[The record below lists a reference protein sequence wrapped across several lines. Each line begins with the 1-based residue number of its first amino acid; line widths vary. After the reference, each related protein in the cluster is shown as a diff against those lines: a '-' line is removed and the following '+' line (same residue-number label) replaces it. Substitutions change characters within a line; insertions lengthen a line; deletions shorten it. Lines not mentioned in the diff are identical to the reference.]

1 MSLPISIFDSGRLPI
16 AAPEVN
22 INAPGVPGTVGNGI
36 GFSSFIIPPD
46 YSPVLNPNGIT
57 LSVSYVTNV
66 RLVTGT
72 TGEYKVLVSSDPG
85 GNVTVINLAIPN
97 SGTTG
102 NPYPLN
108 NTFTFPNTTAFVPNA
123 TYYVGFYGTQPSTFI
138 NAGASIAVSFNYVPA
153 PLFDSGKLY
162 TTVPYVGSTRVG
174 KAFASFTVPS
184 NFNASA
190 NTLSNM
196 TVFLQFYANVKLMGE
211 GNGEYHILVSSSSS
225 GTGDII
231 DYKLYNPNNNQGAS
245 SNDFFYPLGPATET
259 LTQNLNI
266 RLNNLSGVFQP
277 NTTYYVGIYGTV
289 NNNYIDPG
297 AYVGVKFYYNPT
309 SGAYLG
315 PYSSSLSYSESS
327 IVFYNGSFY
336 GCISPSIN
344 VAPSSTF
351 NWTLIGV
358 PKYRGFLYNVYN
370 DMVGGYNK
378 YDIVLWTDK
387 KFYVKTDP
395 SIIGLNPDQAGGGW
409 TLFVD
414 RTALEL
420 SYSAINVVGD
430 ICVRAPSTT
439 APINLYFNN
448 SGPGAA
454 VASWTPFL
462 QESPLYYGLWSAS
475 AVYNYGDVISNSSE
489 FVFSVAQNLVQGVES
504 ESLNGTIGNSYY
516 TSVNFDSN
524 GTLSAS
530 YQSGGLSAGSTYDLY
545 DCGLYNNKY
554 YISIIAGNTS
564 APDSDPG
571 KWTLM
576 NSNVPYA
583 YKGTENRYI
592 PYITG
597 DIIYQDSV
605 IAGLLLNGITPA
617 FYIGNTNSFLGYIPN
632 GGSNGVGIIN
642 NHWDPITPKYRG
654 SFYSI
659 SNNTVNGYNNYDIV
673 LYDDGYFYIKTND
686 SLYGILPISA
696 GSGWTL
702 FLGNSSS
709 ELSATQYTV
718 SGEIWFNNNS
728 GVSPDLKYHDVS
740 NNTLTNV
747 APKFYGLY
755 NSTTYYNYDDVVI
768 GSDWNLYKC
777 SGNLVVG
784 TADVTNST
792 LWTSVSGS
800 LSWKGAWATGTYS
813 KYDIVADSGVFYVC
827 IRTTTSSK
835 PSITTY
841 TSWVPI
847 TLVNGSVYFGVSNI
861 NQPYLVGDI
870 VMDISGNNGFFIC
883 KNSGS
888 QSGTTV
894 FNNTP
899 STQPSNWTLFT
910 PTYRGYVNTTVTYTK
925 YDVVFYGIDS
935 SLYIYTGSSG
945 ALFNTTTWQKFVQ
958 DPVWVSGTYSYSN
971 LVLFG
976 QYLYVAIGT
985 SSLDPVADQNIWLP
999 LKVKLTP
1006 NYYGSIG
1013 LSPYSAG
1020 VEGGIGLSETDKSFY
1035 HYVGGSWSPINLT
1048 YRGSLY
1054 DVYNDIIGGY
1064 NNYDIVLWSD
1074 TYFYIKM
1081 NANIYGKTPDQGAS
1095 GWQQFLDLSANT
1107 INLGKWNDAG
1117 ISFADIVIYDN
1128 AGANPMNLYFNN
1140 NGTSGN
1146 ISNFTQIV
1154 NKSPLYYGLW
1164 SPTTIYN
1171 KGDFIINFN
1180 GFVFSATKN
1189 LLQNVDSSS
1198 ANGTPGNANYTSVN
1212 FSSGGTLLPSYKSS
1226 GLTSGTSYRLYDC
1239 GLYLGQYYI
1248 SISSSNNNTPINNTF
1263 WTLMNSKAP
1272 YLYKGLVNSYTP
1284 YINKAIVYQGIAL
1297 STTFG
1302 VNPSF
1307 YIASNNN
1314 FISYTP
1320 NGGTNSVDYLGAWTN
1335 IQPVYR
1341 GSLYLL
1347 YNNIVGG
1354 YNNYDVVLYDDGLF
1368 YIKTNSTQVGLVP
1381 NVTNSGWSLFIK
1393 DSIFT
1398 SIFSSLV
1405 TYSEG
1410 NITTWD
1416 NGGTEPIQMYY
1427 SNSFADIS
1435 GTRLSSNWNKFTFKP
1450 VGYYGNWR
1458 SSAYYNMGDFVFGTD
1473 GNMYQSLNNRVR
1485 GGLGPLADNMNW
1497 QRYIYPLSSTVWSPL
1512 ITYNTG
1518 DCVSLGSS
1526 GQEITVFRALQDG
1539 LLNILPAY
1547 GLTTWEYMATTNA
1560 TGVTYPVKLYP
1571 IPVTWSATSPF
1582 DYPNNPY
1589 DRGDIAFDISSNN
1602 YYISIQDSNMLQP
1615 SADSLRYWTQMSNNP
1630 TNIITYE
1637 GPLYKG
1643 QWDSRIPNISGDIV
1657 QYESLFYMCLGNN
1670 FIKVPTDS
1678 SAWKQ
1683 IDLIY
1688 GGQGSD
1694 KTDFGGGPYSMIP
1707 GAIDTYNI
1715 SYWPNYG
1722 PGANLWIQTDPSGS
1736 QNGWYIFQTVPI
1748 TWSGTNTYN
1757 NSSIVLDND
1766 HLYYSAIDNN
1776 RNMRPV
1782 DNFNSKWMEINDIQP
1797 YLKNTWNTGRLYTRD
1812 NIVFSPSTG
1821 SNGNYH
1827 ILKSAYSVNNNP
1839 TSDGWSNITNSFN
1852 YCGSVPNADSTTST
1866 AGYPLYSIIL
1876 GKYGFLYIYTPG
1888 STKFVPFVNSFLNPT
1903 LSVAG
1908 NRLAPGQFVVYN
1920 GILYNNTTNGTITLG
1935 TGAPSTN
1942 GASVVVAGIAPINS
1956 AQGASTLILSGES
1969 GTYYLQNT
1977 FVNWKPATGVTDIS
1991 GLNCMAYNGLW
2002 VAGGG
2007 KGGLYWSSFGTSWT
2021 LGSSSLTKVNAVCSN
2036 TAGTLWFA
2044 GGEGANCL
2052 LKSSNGKTWT
2062 NVSGTGLTVCNSIVF
2077 HNGVW
2082 VCGSVTGLIY
2092 SNDISGTSW
2101 SSLLTIPVPR
2111 PLSVKIISTDNSG
2124 NWLVG
2129 GPGSHMRCY
2138 RGALGSGSWDPD
2150 TAFSSILFPTN
2161 STCECKYMQY
2171 DSNISRFLVIGN
2183 VNDQARYGSVII
2195 TNNDIKVLSL
2205 TDTTNTGFT
2214 GNLLIPEDDNIPYL
2228 ALSNNLGLIYKYDMT
2243 VGATNLSVRKRALR
2257 TSNTGWVQS
2266 IKIPNGVK
2274 WSSIGTGPSLTASIG
2289 LNVIYSEGT
2298 RTALGPTNSPGPM
2311 PVCLLTGTQVKVPNG
2326 WVAIQDICVGDVVYN
2341 QNLEPVKIIRTH
2353 NWDILWGSSVFGETV
2368 YKISNG
2374 RLGATEDIYISA
2386 FHKVLINETEMLEA
2400 YQIGLPRALKN
2411 EIAPSGVYTLY
2422 HIQMEDHSKNNFII
2436 GGNCIVESW
2445 DGRLSMEK

>member
-1 MSLPISIFDSGRLPI
+1 MSLPISIFDSGSLPI

-22 INAPGVPGTVGNGI
+22 INAPGAPGTVGNGI

-46 YSPVLNPNGIT
+46 YSPILNPNGVT
-57 LSVSYVTNV
+57 LNVSCLTNV
-66 RLVTGT
+66 RLVTGS
-72 TGEYKVLVSSDPG
+72 TGEYKILVSSDPS
-85 GNVTVINLAIPN
+85 GNVTIIDFAIPN
-97 SGTTG
+97 FGTTG
-102 NPYPLN
+102 NPYPVN
-108 NTFTFPNTTAFVPNA
+108 NTFTFPNTTAFVPNVA
-123 TYYVGFYGTQPSTFI
+123 YYVGFYGTETSAFI
-138 NAGASIAVSFNYVPA
+138 NAGASISVSFNYVPA

-162 TTVPYVGSTRVG
+162 STVPYAGTTTTG

-184 NFNASA
+184 NFDAST
-190 NTLSNM
+190 NTLGNM
-196 TVFLQFYANVKLMGE
+196 TVFLQHYANVKLMGQ
-211 GNGEYHILVSSSSS
+211 GNGEYHILVSSSSTGS
-225 GTGDII
+225 GDII
-231 DYKLYNPNNNQGAS
+231 DYKLYNPNNGQGAP
-245 SNDFFYPLGPATET
+245 SNDYFYPIGPATET
-259 LTQNLNI
+259 LTQNINI
-266 RLNNLSGVFQP
+266 SLNNLSGVFQP
-277 NTTYYVGIYGTV
+277 NTTYYVGMYGTV
-289 NNNYIDPG
+289 NDNYIDPG
-297 AYVGVKFYYNPT
+297 AYVEVKFYYNPT

-315 PYSSSLSYSESS
+315 PYSSSLSYGQSS

-336 GCISPSIN
+336 GCISPCIN
-344 VAPSSTF
+344 VAPTSTF

-358 PKYRGFLYNVYN
+358 PKYRGFLYHVYN
-370 DMVGGYNK
+370 DMVDGYNK
-378 YDIVLWTDK
+378 YDIVLWTNK

-395 SIIGLNPDQAGGGW
+395 TIIGLNPDRAGGGW
-409 TLFVD
+409 TLFVHGATTD
-414 RTALEL
+414 L
-420 SYSAINVVGD
+420 SYSATNVLGD
-430 ICVRAPSTT
+430 ICVHEHSTT
-439 APINLYFNN
+439 TPINLYFNN

-454 VASWTPFL
+454 VALWTPFL
-462 QESPLYYGLWSAS
+462 QESPLYYGLWSAT

-504 ESLNGTIGNSYY
+504 DSISGTIGNSYY
-516 TSVNFDSN
+516 TSVNNSYN
-524 GTLSAS
+524 GTLSHS
-530 YQSGGLSAGSTYDLY
+530 YQSGGLTSGSTYDLY
-545 DCGLYNNKY
+545 DCGLYNNNY
-554 YISIIAGNTS
+554 YISIIAANTS
-564 APDSDPG
+564 APDSNPA

-576 NSNVPYA
+576 NSNAPYA

-592 PYITG
+592 PYTNG

-605 IAGLLLNGITPA
+605 IAAVLGNGITPA
-617 FYIGNTNSFLGYIPN
+617 FYIDTTNSFLGYIPN
-632 GGSNGVGIIN
+632 GGTNGVGIIN
-642 NHWDPITPKYRG
+642 NDWTQITPKYRG

-659 SNNTVNGYNNYDIV
+659 SNNTVDGYNNYDIV
-673 LYDDGYFYIKTND
+673 LYDDGYFYIKTD
-686 SLYGILPISA
+686 HSLYGILPVSA

-702 FLGNSSS
+702 FLGNSCS
-709 ELSATQYTV
+709 ELSATQYTI
-718 SGEIWFNNNS
+718 SGEIWFNNSS
-728 GVSPDLKYHDVS
+728 GVGPDLKYHDVS

-755 NSTTYYNYDDVVI
+755 NSTTYYNYGDVVI

-784 TADVTNST
+784 TVDITKST
-792 LWTSVSGS
+792 LWTGVSVGS
-800 LSWKGAWATGTYS
+800 LSWQGSWASGTYN

-827 IRTTTSSK
+827 IQTTASSK

-847 TLVNGSVYFGVSNI
+847 TLVNATVYLGVSNI

-870 VMDISGNNGFFIC
+870 VMDISGSNGFFIC
-883 KNSGS
+883 TNSGS

-899 STQPSNWTLFT
+899 STKPANWTLFT
-910 PTYRGYVNTTVTYTK
+910 PTYRGYVNTTVNYNK
-925 YDVVFYGIDS
+925 YDVVFYGVDS
-935 SLYIYTGSSG
+935 TLYIYTGSSAG
-945 ALFNTTTWQKFVQ
+945 LFNTSTWQKFVQ
-958 DPVWVSGTYSYSN
+958 SPVWVSGTYSYSN

-976 QYLYVAIGT
+976 QYVYVAIGT

-1013 LSPYSAG
+1013 NSPYTAG
-1020 VEGGIGLSETDKSFY
+1020 VEGAIGLSQSDTNFY
-1035 HYVGGSWSPINLT
+1035 HYTAGAWSPINLT

-1054 DVYNDIIGGY
+1054 DMYNDIGGGY
-1064 NNYDIVLWSD
+1064 NNYDIVLWTD

-1081 NANIYGKTPDQGAS
+1081 NANICGKTPDQGAS

-1107 INLGKWNDAG
+1107 INLGKWSDAG

-1171 KGDFIINFN
+1171 KGDIIINFSE
-1180 GFVFSATKN
+1180 FVFSAKQN
-1189 LLQNVDSSS
+1189 LLQNVDSSP
-1198 ANGTPGNANYTSVN
+1198 ANGLDGDANYSSINHTATS
-1212 FSSGGTLLPSYKSS
+1212 GAGTLLSSYKSN
-1226 GLTSGTSYRLYDC
+1226 GLTSGTSYKLYDC
-1239 GLYLGQYYI
+1239 GLYAGQYYI

-1263 WTLMNSKAP
+1263 WTLMNSKTP

-1284 YINKAIVYQGIAL
+1284 YINKAIVYEGIDL

-1302 VNPSF
+1302 VTPSF
-1307 YIASNNN
+1307 YIASDNN

-1320 NGGTNSVDYLGAWTN
+1320 NGGINSVDNYGAWTS

-1347 YNNIVGG
+1347 YNNTVGG

-1368 YIKTNSTQVGLVP
+1368 YIKTDSTTVGLLP
-1381 NVTNSGWSLFIK
+1381 NMVSSGWSLFIK
-1393 DSIFT
+1393 DTIQS
-1398 SIFSSLV
+1398 SGFSSAT

-1410 NITTWD
+1410 NITKWD
-1416 NGGTEPIQMYY
+1416 NVGKEPMQMYY
-1427 SNSFADIS
+1427 SKSFADIS
-1435 GTRLSSNWNKFTFKP
+1435 GVLTTAHWNKFTFKP

-1473 GNMYQSLNNRVR
+1473 GNMYQSLNNKVR
-1485 GGLGPLADNMNW
+1485 GGLGPLADNVNW

-1518 DCVSLGSS
+1518 DCVNIGTS
-1526 GQEITVFRALQDG
+1526 GQAITEFRALQDG
-1539 LLNILPAY
+1539 LLNVVPAY
-1547 GLTTWEYMATTNA
+1547 GLTTWKYMATTDA

-1582 DYPNNPY
+1582 AYSNNPY
-1589 DRGDIAFDISSNN
+1589 DRGDIAFDMSNNN
-1602 YYISIQDSNMLQP
+1602 YYISINDSNMLQP
-1615 SADSLRYWTQMSNNP
+1615 SVDTLRYWTRMSNNH
-1630 TNIITYE
+1630 TNLSTYD

-1657 QYESLFYMCLGNN
+1657 QYESLFYISLGNN

-1694 KTDFGGGPYSMIP
+1694 RTDFGGGPYSMIP
-1707 GAIDTYNI
+1707 GPIDTYNI

-1722 PGANLWIQTDPSGS
+1722 TAPTLWIQTDPSGS
-1736 QNGWYIFQTVPI
+1736 ANGWYIFQNAPI

-1757 NSSIVLDND
+1757 SSNIVLDNN
-1766 HLYYSAIDNN
+1766 HLYYSAIDNS
-1776 RNMRPV
+1776 RNLRPA
-1782 DNFNSKWMEINDIQP
+1782 DYFNSKWIELNDIQP
-1797 YLKNTWNTGRLYTRD
+1797 YLKNTWNSSTLYTRD
-1812 NIVFSPSTG
+1812 NIVFSPSSG
-1821 SNGNYH
+1821 KYH
-1827 ILKSAYSVNNNP
+1827 ILNSGYSVNNNP
-1839 TSDGWSNITNSFN
+1839 TSDGWSDITSNFN
-1852 YCGSVPNADSTTST
+1852 YCGSVSSADTTTST
-1866 AGYPLYSIIL
+1866 AGYPLYSVIL
-1876 GKYGFLYIYTPG
+1876 GKYDFLYIYIPG
-1888 STKFVPFVNSFLNPT
+1888 STKFVPLVNSFLNPT
-1903 LSVAG
+1903 LSVSG
-1908 NRLAPGQFVVYN
+1908 NTLAPGQFVVYN
-1920 GILYNNTTNGTITLG
+1920 GTLYNNTTNGTITLG
-1935 TGAPSTN
+1935 TGTPI
-1942 GASVVVAGIAPINS
+1942 GAHVIGAGIAPINS
-1956 AQGASTLILSGES
+1956 GQGSSTIILSGES

-1977 FVNWKPATGVTDIS
+1977 FVNWKPVSGTTDIS
-1991 GLNCMAYNGLW
+1991 GFNCMAYNGLW
-2002 VAGGG
+2002 VAGGL
-2007 KGGLYWSSFGTSWT
+2007 KGGLYWSPFGTNWT
-2021 LGSSSLTKVNAVCSN
+2021 LGTSSLTKVNAVCSN

-2082 VCGSVTGLIY
+2082 VCGSMTGVIY

-2101 SSLLTIPVPR
+2101 SSLVTIPVPR
-2111 PLSVKIISTDNSG
+2111 PLSVKTISTDNSG

-2129 GPGSHMRCY
+2129 GPGSQMRCY
-2138 RGALGSGSWDPD
+2138 RGAWGSGNWDPD

-2161 STCECKYMQY
+2161 STCECKYITY
-2171 DSNISRFLVIGN
+2171 DQNISRFLVIGN
-2183 VNDQARYGSVII
+2183 VNGESRYGSVII
-2195 TNNDIKVLSL
+2195 TNNAIDVLSF

-2214 GNLLIPEDDNIPYL
+2214 GNLVVSEEVNIPYL
-2228 ALSNNLGLIYKYDMT
+2228 GLSNNSGLIYKYDMT
-2243 VGATNLSVRKRALR
+2243 VGTTSLSLRKRALR
-2257 TSNTGWVQS
+2257 SSNTSWTQS
-2266 IKIPNGVK
+2266 LHVPVGNK
-2274 WSSIGTGPSLTASIG
+2274 WSSIGNGPSLTASIG
-2289 LNVIYSEGT
+2289 LNVIYPAGT
-2298 RTALGPTNSPGPM
+2298 RTALGPTGSPGPM

-2326 WVAIQDICVGDVVYN
+2326 WISIQDICVGDFVYN

-2353 NWDILWGSSVFGETV
+2353 KWDILWGSSVFGETV

-2374 RLGATEDIYISA
+2374 QLGATEDIYISA

-2411 EIAPSGVYTLY
+2411 EIAPLGIYTLC